1 MKEKTKIK
9 IVDILDILVTVGLCM
24 VVLALFELLM
34 NNWLSALYIGS
45 IGTLLCAAHCYS
57 LPTLKKVAAKPAAV
71 VTLKK
76 VTKRRKAWKFPKIP
90 MPPKWVFVSAGRILG
105 LLLAILVFALLCKG
119 IWWALTGTGTHAVAV
134 VLPPPPIAVVAVAAP
149 VAPMVSVAPG
159 GKLAIASGGGL
170 AMVDSSIT
178 INNTV
183 TTTTQATPPQ
193 IEVMPYREPTQLPEP
208 SPTAEFTETRVII
221 QPGCYQTY
229 VPPRECN
236 LYAYWPEVDH
246 NAIQIYYDGRP
257 GIPYGPIL
265 VRQSYGY
272 RNNGSHPVGMTM
284 RVMRQ
289 PGGQGWHR

>member
-1 MKEKTKIK
+1 MRVPALETAPPVDTKGKPASVATHWFFRSWGK
-9 IVDILDILVTVGLCM
+9 IRQSTLLPLICMWLIIIGLVYVLIHNAHILDKM
-24 VVLALFELLM
+24 RMAL
-34 NNWLSALYIGS
+34 I
-45 IGTLLCAAHCYS
+45 
-57 LPTLKKVAAKPAAV
+57 AKSPVIAE
-71 VTLKK
+71 
-76 VTKRRKAWKFPKIP
+76 
-90 MPPKWVFVSAGRILG
+90 
-105 LLLAILVFALLCKG
+105 
-119 IWWALTGTGTHAVAV
+119 VAV